1 MKLNYSIATCSACF
15 ESNALGEIQTVVS
28 HVFTDSR
35 KIITP
40 TGGLFFALAG
50 PYRSGSSYVADAYA
64 KGVRLFV
71 VDQAFDTTSYSD
83 CIFWK
88 VENPLK
94 ALQQLAAFHRKQFT
108 YPVVGIT
115 GSVGKTTLKEWA
127 FHCLSPYMNVVRSPK
142 SFNSQL
148 GVALSLLELHEDA
161 DIALIEAGISDPGE
175 MELLEQ
181 MIKPTIGVFTAFGKA
196 HEQNFG
202 TKEHHFSE
210 KIKLF
215 TNCATVFVSQQ
226 ISSLG
231 YSLPNNFTSCTATN
245 EQQFS
250 TGFNELLGVL
260 SALLTHFNIPK
271 NSHSELFARLPK
283 LALRME
289 IIDGVNN
296 NTIINDTYNLD
307 KDALQ
312 EALHYQSQI
321 AGTKKR
327 IVVIGLAESNESLMQ
342 ELTAIIA
349 PFQPNETIFIKEN
362 EHIPWERFSD
372 ATILVKAHRN
382 RAFEHEIAK
391 GKAIKH
397 RTKVAVNLSAIKHN
411 VAYYRKHLPQHV
423 KVLCMVKA
431 DAYGAGTGV
440 VSPYLEQLG
449 VDYFGVAFADEGV
462 HLKQLGMKAPV
473 IVMNPDPEH
482 AELIIAHELEPAIYS
497 FSQLDEFIR
506 VLIQQGK
513 TAYPIHLKFDTG
525 MHRLGFSP
533 AEKEQLLAIINAQPE
548 VKIQGIYSH
557 LADADNGKTSDF
569 TQQQITVF
577 ASVISYF
584 RKHISNEFSAHL
596 LNSEG
601 ALRYPNQAFDMVRI
615 GISLYGFT
623 ENQQLKNELIPA
635 ITWSSAVSQV
645 KTIQSGDFIGYGCSY
660 QAVND
665 MTIAIIPVGYADGFR
680 RSLSNG
686 VGKVVINGQLCP
698 VVGRVCMDM
707 IMVDVTNLP
716 VHENDAVEL
725 IGSRQTMDEFAA
737 AMHTIPYEVMTG
749 LSNRMQRIYVED

>member
-1 MKLNYSIATCSACF
+1 
-15 ESNALGEIQTVVS
+15 
-28 HVFTDSR
+28 
-35 KIITP
+35 
-40 TGGLFFALAG
+40 
-50 PYRSGSSYVADAYA
+50 
-64 KGVRLFV
+64 
-71 VDQAFDTTSYSD
+71 
-83 CIFWK
+83 
-88 VENPLK
+88 
-94 ALQQLAAFHRKQFT
+94 
-108 YPVVGIT
+108 
-115 GSVGKTTLKEWA
+115 
-127 FHCLSPYMNVVRSPK
+127 
-142 SFNSQL
+142 
-148 GVALSLLELHEDA
+148 LL
-161 DIALIEAGISDPGE
+161 
-175 MELLEQ
+175 
-181 MIKPTIGVFTAFGKA
+181 
-196 HEQNFG
+196 
-202 TKEHHFSE
+202 
-210 KIKLF
+210 
-215 TNCATVFVSQQ
+215 
-226 ISSLG
+226 
-231 YSLPNNFTSCTATN
+231 
-245 EQQFS
+245 
-250 TGFNELLGVL
+250 
-260 SALLTHFNIPK
+260 
-271 NSHSELFARLPK
+271 
-283 LALRME
+283 
-289 IIDGVNN
+289 
-296 NTIINDTYNLD
+296 
-307 KDALQ
+307 
-312 EALHYQSQI
+312 
-321 AGTKKR
+321 
-327 IVVIGLAESNESLMQ
+327 Q

-382 RAFEHEIAK
+382 RAFEHEIAR
-391 GKAIKH
+391 GKLIKH
-397 RTKVAVNLSAIKHN
+397 RTKVTVNLSAIKHN
-411 VAYYRKHLPQHV
+411 VAYYRKHLPQYV

-462 HLKQLGMKAPV
+462 QLKQLGIEKPI

-506 VLIQQGK
+506 VLIQQGR

-533 AEKEQLLAIINAQPE
+533 AEKEQLLAIIKAQPE

-557 LADADNGKTSDF
+557 LADADNSKTSDF

-577 ASVISYF
+577 ETVISFF
-584 RKHISNEFSAHL
+584 RKHISYDFSAHL

-623 ENQQLKNELIPA
+623 ENQQLKTELTQA

-645 KTIQSGDFIGYGCSY
+645 KAIQSGDFIGYGCSY
-660 QAVND
+660 QAEND

-716 VHENDAVEL
+716 VHENDEVEL
-725 IGSRQTMDEFAA
+725 IGSRQSMDEFAA
-737 AMHTIPYEVMTG
+737 AMQTIPYEVMTG